1 MTLDQKRRHLLTG
14 SEQKGR
20 RTWRTGQTFENVAV
34 MTMLRPDAEVFWADS
49 LKFGNRNEVIDLEN
63 LLLIT
68 ATFRSSDPRDK
79 VFSLTGIARNAGDPE
94 LIIPDYSLPVE
105 QVFQNTAQ
113 CVFSF
118 PQDRQTVHI
127 LALAGT
133 GFCERPLKMPS
144 WVPDFSEERICHPY
158 VSILDRKT
166 NFKASGDLPQDIQ
179 LDLYTSSLWIK
190 AIVIDRVLDISENG
204 ALSWGLR
211 NLELADVFELLPK
224 LHKFVHAAIALCE
237 KYRESVAVPDQRTSE
252 RLWWT
257 LIAGRIER
265 KPADAK
271 FKEVFQFW
279 LRGLDLIVISDGRDD
294 YNKRAL
300 ESGLAA
306 YPGGEPLDATYQ
318 YSVMEACYGRRIA
331 ITESGRLC
339 IVPPLTRVGDSIF
352 IPHGAQTPFLVRKP
366 HSYLDTAG
374 YELIG
379 ETWVEGAMYGEMVGS
394 ADEEVIRLS

>member
-271 FKEVFQFW
+271 FKEVF
-279 LRGLDLIVISDGRDD
+279 R
-294 YNKRAL
+294 
-300 ESGLAA
+300 
-306 YPGGEPLDATYQ
+306 
-318 YSVMEACYGRRIA
+318 
-331 ITESGRLC
+331 
-339 IVPPLTRVGDSIF
+339 
-352 IPHGAQTPFLVRKP
+352 P
-366 HSYLDTAG
+366 HSHLG
-374 YELIG
+374 
-379 ETWVEGAMYGEMVGS
+379 WP
-394 ADEEVIRLS
+394 R